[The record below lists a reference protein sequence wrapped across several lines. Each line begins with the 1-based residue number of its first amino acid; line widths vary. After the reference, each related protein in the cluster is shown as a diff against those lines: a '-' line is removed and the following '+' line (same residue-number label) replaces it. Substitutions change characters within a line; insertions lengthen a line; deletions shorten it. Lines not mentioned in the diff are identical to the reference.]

1 MGYDDKLD
9 QAKILAAS
17 LAFLKQEVSKLE
29 NKLNESISGMQG
41 PEGSRGPR
49 GWRGPIGEE
58 GREGLQGIQGKRG
71 EDGLIGPQG
80 EEGPMGLSGPQGEQ
94 GLIGEQ
100 GPQGIQGVEG
110 PRGDAFTFNDFTID
124 QYENLRGPQ
133 GMIGEQGEIGKRG
146 SRGPKG
152 DIGPEGPIGPHGPEG
167 PEGKQG
173 IQGPMGPPGPAAVS
187 TVVKEE
193 MNSLTED
200 VRTQLDSLDDES
212 IRKSLME
219 EITDLKEN
227 LFQYVSNGMTNLN
240 NAIIS
245 MGLSSGAGGGEVRLL
260 NLQDVDRRLLKH
272 KSIPVYNAY
281 TGKFVM
287 GDPTDDDDL
296 PGAPVDVEDALAAFG
311 YDADGNIIMTS
322 VEIDAQDD
330 DQPEGE
336 F

>member
-152 DIGPEGPIGPHGPEG
+152 DIGSEGPIGPHGPEG

-322 VEIDAQDD
+322 VEIDAQDAGSD
-330 DQPEGE
+330 EGE